1 MPSRENT
8 GGSFISMSFLVA
20 LILSIVALPDW
31 LRPARPEFVAMM
43 LIYWCL
49 TAPERVGVGFAWF
62 VGIVMDVAYG
72 VLLGQHALTFSLVA
86 WATAK
91 LHQRIRLFPVWQQ
104 ALSVFLLIV
113 LSQMLTLWI
122 KGMAGQP
129 PQTWTYWL
137 PSISSFILWPWFFV
151 FMRGMRRYFLGSH

>member
-1 MPSRENT
+1 MQAREKA
-8 GGSFISMSFLVA
+8 GGSFIAISFLVA
-20 LILSIVALPDW
+20 LVLSIVPLPEW
-31 LRPARPEFVAMM
+31 ARPLRPEFIAML

-49 TAPERVGVGFAWF
+49 SAPERVGVGFAWF
-62 VGIVMDVAYG
+62 VGIVMDVAHG
-72 VLLGQHALTFSLVA
+72 VLLGQHALTFTLVA

-91 LHQRIRLFPVWQQ
+91 LHQRIRLFPIWQQ

-129 PQTWTYWL
+129 PETWKYWL
-137 PSISSFILWPWFFV
+137 PSVTSFILWPWFFV
-151 FMRGMRRYFLGSH
+151 FMRGTRRYFLGSQ